1 MILESCKDLYNGYDV
16 RIRFRSKVLGGIPR
30 SKELI
35 GIWLRVRHKGQS
47 IRQEEIERIDK
58 AAGADDSMESR
69 SWTVFMQ
76 DKNGLFLEEKNIKGL
91 LKEAAR
97 LLRRS
102 SFRDLINH
110 GVWTR
115 PQKLYLLRNGR
126 PIPIPDGHVER
137 PLQVGRTSGP
147 TAALK
152 REDYVTGAS
161 LKFHLFVVAAALNE
175 EIENLLKIGEEIG
188 LGASRSLGFGKFD
201 VKVIPL

>member
-1 MILESCKDLYNGYDV
+1 MESCKDLYRGYDV
-16 RIRFRSKVLGGIPR
+16 RIRFRSKILGGIPR
-30 SKELI
+30 SRELI

-58 AAGADDSMESR
+58 AVGADDSTESR

-97 LLRRS
+97 LLRRP

-110 GVWTR
+110 GVWIR

-126 PIPIPDGHVER
+126 PIPIPDGHMER

-152 REDYVTGAS
+152 REDYVTEAS
-161 LKFHLFVVAAALNE
+161 LKFHLFVVAVALNE